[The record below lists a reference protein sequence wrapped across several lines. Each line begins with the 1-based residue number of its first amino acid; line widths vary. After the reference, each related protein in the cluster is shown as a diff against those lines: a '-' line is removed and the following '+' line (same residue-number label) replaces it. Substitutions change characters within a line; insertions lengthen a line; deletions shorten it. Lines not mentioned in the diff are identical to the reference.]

1 MSAQQLV
8 YEGTDL
14 EALIQQVLD
23 QHGPAKIRPPERRR
37 KGGFLGFFAREVY
50 TIEVDP
56 ADGRAAG
63 TAVDGSAMDGLAID
77 GLAMDTLTI
86 DGSTARGLAAL
97 LDETEDELE
106 LSAAASSSTAAPPR
120 AASAPVAVSPPA
132 TSSAAAAAAAA
143 GAAKPSAAESPTTRP
158 FEGRSFDE
166 VLTEVASSLGEEP
179 GTYRPGPATMRRIT
193 PARLAAPAQPTT
205 EPPATERP
213 ATDERPVAPVA
224 WPMGP
229 PDRRTPDRRT
239 AAWAAAQSGLL
250 VMAGF
255 PEWLLPAAAGDVT
268 AGASA
273 GARSLEEAFAAVP
286 APRPLPRTPGS
297 LVAVVGEGRAATQ
310 VARSVAAEL
319 GVRPSEIAVA
329 ALEGTTRSRR
339 PGYRVRTPDE
349 AADLSA
355 GWRRDGVGVVVV
367 HASSAEADRRWARE
381 MLRAMRPSCV
391 WGLARASTKPE
402 DVERWANDI
411 GGVDA
416 LVVDEVAGTVT
427 PAAILSAGI
436 PVVRLDGEPAT
447 PERWADVVA
456 ALAAGR

>member
-1 MSAQQLV
+1 
-8 YEGTDL
+8 
-14 EALIQQVLD
+14 
-23 QHGPAKIRPPERRR
+23 
-37 KGGFLGFFAREVY
+37 
-50 TIEVDP
+50 
-56 ADGRAAG
+56 
-63 TAVDGSAMDGLAID
+63 
-77 GLAMDTLTI
+77 
-86 DGSTARGLAAL
+86 
-97 LDETEDELE
+97 
-106 LSAAASSSTAAPPR
+106 
-120 AASAPVAVSPPA
+120 
-132 TSSAAAAAAAA
+132 
-143 GAAKPSAAESPTTRP
+143 
-158 FEGRSFDE
+158 
-166 VLTEVASSLGEEP
+166 
-179 GTYRPGPATMRRIT
+179 
-193 PARLAAPAQPTT
+193 
-205 EPPATERP
+205 
-213 ATDERPVAPVA
+213 
-224 WPMGP
+224 
-229 PDRRTPDRRT
+229 
-239 AAWAAAQSGLL
+239 
-250 VMAGF
+250 MAGF
-255 PEWLLPAAAGDVT
+255 PEWLLPAPVGEVT
-268 AGASA
+268 TGGPA

-402 DVERWANDI
+402 DVGRWANDV

>member
-1 MSAQQLV
+1 M
-8 YEGTDL
+8 
-14 EALIQQVLD
+14 
-23 QHGPAKIRPPERRR
+23 
-37 KGGFLGFFAREVY
+37 
-50 TIEVDP
+50 
-56 ADGRAAG
+56 
-63 TAVDGSAMDGLAID
+63 
-77 GLAMDTLTI
+77 
-86 DGSTARGLAAL
+86 
-97 LDETEDELE
+97 
-106 LSAAASSSTAAPPR
+106 
-120 AASAPVAVSPPA
+120 
-132 TSSAAAAAAAA
+132 
-143 GAAKPSAAESPTTRP
+143 
-158 FEGRSFDE
+158 
-166 VLTEVASSLGEEP
+166 LTEVASSLGEEP
-179 GTYRPGPATMRRIT
+179 GTYRPGPATMRRIA
-193 PARLAAPAQPTT
+193 PGRLAAPAQPTT
-205 EPPATERP
+205 ELPATERP
-213 ATDERPVAPVA
+213 ATDERPAAPVG
-224 WPMGP
+224 GP
-229 PDRRTPDRRT
+229 TSERRLRRSL
-239 AAWAAAQSGLL
+239 AIGPRIVGRPPGRLPSPGCL

-268 AGASA
+268 TGGPA

>member
-1 MSAQQLV
+1 
-8 YEGTDL
+8 
-14 EALIQQVLD
+14 
-23 QHGPAKIRPPERRR
+23 
-37 KGGFLGFFAREVY
+37 
-50 TIEVDP
+50 
-56 ADGRAAG
+56 
-63 TAVDGSAMDGLAID
+63 
-77 GLAMDTLTI
+77 
-86 DGSTARGLAAL
+86 
-97 LDETEDELE
+97 
-106 LSAAASSSTAAPPR
+106 
-120 AASAPVAVSPPA
+120 
-132 TSSAAAAAAAA
+132 
-143 GAAKPSAAESPTTRP
+143 
-158 FEGRSFDE
+158 
-166 VLTEVASSLGEEP
+166 
-179 GTYRPGPATMRRIT
+179 MRRIT
-193 PARLAAPAQPTT
+193 PVHPAAAAMERPATELPANEPPAAKQPATD
-205 EPPATERP
+205 ERPATERP
-213 ATDERPVAPVA
+213 ATDEGPVAPIA
-224 WPMGP
+224 WPIG
-229 PDRRTPDRRT
+229 RPDRRT

-255 PEWLLPAAAGDVT
+255 PEWLLPAAAGDAT
-268 AGASA
+268 AGAPV
-273 GARSLEEAFAAVP
+273 GAPSLEEAFAAVP

-319 GVRPSEIAVA
+319 GVRPSEISVA
-329 ALEGTTRSRR
+329 ALDGTTRSRR

-349 AADLSA
+349 AADLST
-355 GWRRDGVGVVVV
+355 GWRRDRVGVVVV

-402 DVERWANDI
+402 DVGRWANDI

-436 PVVRLDGEPAT
+436 PVARLDGEPAT

>member
-1 MSAQQLV
+1 VSAQQLV

-56 ADGRAAG
+56 GDAPAVD
-63 TAVDGSAMDGLAID
+63 TAVDGLVNGSA
-77 GLAMDTLTI
+77 
-86 DGSTARGLAAL
+86 ARGLAAL

-106 LSAAASSSTAAPPR
+106 LSAAASPQTA
-120 AASAPVAVSPPA
+120 SPPA
-132 TSSAAAAAAAA
+132 TVAVSSPAPAA
-143 GAAKPSAAESPTTRP
+143 GPPATKP

-193 PARLAAPAQPTT
+193 PGRPAAPARPTPELPT
-205 EPPATERP
+205 NEPPAAERPAAERP
-213 ATDERPVAPVA
+213 ATDERGPVVPAA
-224 WPMGP
+224 WPIGP
-229 PDRRTPDRRT
+229 PDRRT

-255 PEWLLPAAAGDVT
+255 PEWLLPAAADDVTGDVT
-268 AGASA
+268 ASAPA

-339 PGYRVRTPDE
+339 PGYRVQTPDE

-367 HASSAEADRRWARE
+367 HASPAEADRCWARE

-402 DVERWANDI
+402 DVGRWANDI

-416 LVVDEVAGTVT
+416 LVVGEVAGTVT

-436 PVVRLDGEPAT
+436 PVARLDGEPAT

>member
-56 ADGRAAG
+56 DGPAAG
-63 TAVDGSAMDGLAID
+63 MAVDGLTMDGLAVDGSTVDSLALDGLAVDGSA
-77 GLAMDTLTI
+77 
-86 DGSTARGLAAL
+86 ARGLAAL
-97 LDETEDELE
+97 LDTTEDELE
-106 LSAAASSSTAAPPR
+106 LSAAASPQTASPQTASS
-120 AASAPVAVSPPA
+120 PA
-132 TSSAAAAAAAA
+132 TVVASSPAPAA
-143 GAAKPSAAESPTTRP
+143 GSPATRP

-193 PARLAAPAQPTT
+193 PGRPAAPARSTPELPAN

-213 ATDERPVAPVA
+213 AAERPAGDERGSVAPVA
-224 WPMGP
+224 WPIGP
-229 PDRRTPDRRT
+229 PDRRT
-239 AAWAAAQSGLL
+239 AAWAATQSGLL

-255 PEWLLPAAAGDVT
+255 PEWLLPAPVGEVT
-268 AGASA
+268 TGGPA

-319 GVRPSEIAVA
+319 GVRSSEIAVA

-367 HASSAEADRRWARE
+367 HASWAEADRRWARE

-402 DVERWANDI
+402 DVGRWANDV

-416 LVVDEVAGTVT
+416 LVVDQVAGTVT

-436 PVVRLDGEPAT
+436 PVARLDGEPAT
-447 PERWADVVA
+447 PERWADVAA
-456 ALAAGR
+456 ALATGR

>member
-1 MSAQQLV
+1 
-8 YEGTDL
+8 
-14 EALIQQVLD
+14 
-23 QHGPAKIRPPERRR
+23 
-37 KGGFLGFFAREVY
+37 
-50 TIEVDP
+50 
-56 ADGRAAG
+56 
-63 TAVDGSAMDGLAID
+63 
-77 GLAMDTLTI
+77 
-86 DGSTARGLAAL
+86 
-97 LDETEDELE
+97 
-106 LSAAASSSTAAPPR
+106 
-120 AASAPVAVSPPA
+120 
-132 TSSAAAAAAAA
+132 
-143 GAAKPSAAESPTTRP
+143 
-158 FEGRSFDE
+158 
-166 VLTEVASSLGEEP
+166 
-179 GTYRPGPATMRRIT
+179 
-193 PARLAAPAQPTT
+193 
-205 EPPATERP
+205 
-213 ATDERPVAPVA
+213 
-224 WPMGP
+224 
-229 PDRRTPDRRT
+229 
-239 AAWAAAQSGLL
+239 
-250 VMAGF
+250 MAGF
-255 PEWLLPAAAGDVT
+255 PEWLLPAATGDVT

-310 VARSVAAEL
+310 IARSVAAEL

-402 DVERWANDI
+402 DVERWADDI